1 MLQHFF
7 ETHAILHALG
17 ILASNATAAGEE
29 EIANDTIEEI
39 QQFLGVVNHL
49 EACLALE
56 V

>member
-1 MLQHFF
+1 MLRHFF

-17 ILASNATAAGEE
+17 LLAANAEAHGME
-29 EIANDTIEEI
+29 EIANDHIEEI
-39 QQFLGVVNHL
+39 QQFLGVINHL